1 MASSSWS
8 WSSMRSRTQLCS
20 RLAMSS
26 SSSQFCRRSA
36 AIATATAD
44 CTCRS
49 CRIEPPSVFPRDLA
63 LAAVI
68 LGRGHW
74 RAPRWRF
81 EEARPE
87 VPGTIPAK
95 LRHINTRC
103 QYFRK
108 GRTWRRPD
116 LGLHLCCNLILRGS
130 ADVNTGRRE
139 RQEAGGFAAR
149 LRQVLKTHGSA
160 SGLAKAIARSE
171 GAVRKWLR
179 GESEP
184 NVTDLRTLCLV
195 TQTRIEWLVSGEGPR
210 EAAAQ
215 SSADTLVRES
225 APPYRHPSHGTL
237 DLPLLEAVMAAVDE
251 QLRVAGLDLS
261 PAKRSALVAA
271 AYDLARERNAVG
283 AEAVARLVRLAH

>member
-1 MASSSWS
+1 MAP
-8 WSSMRSRTQLCS
+8 S
-20 RLAMSS
+20 RL
-26 SSSQFCRRSA
+26 
-36 AIATATAD
+36 
-44 CTCRS
+44 
-49 CRIEPPSVFPRDLA
+49 
-63 LAAVI
+63 
-68 LGRGHW
+68 
-74 RAPRWRF
+74 
-81 EEARPE
+81 
-87 VPGTIPAK
+87 GTTFV
-95 LRHINTRC
+95 L
-103 QYFRK
+103 Q
-108 GRTWRRPD
+108 
-116 LGLHLCCNLILRGS
+116 LMLRGS

-184 NVTDLRTLCLV
+184 NVTDLRMLCLV
-195 TQTRIEWLVSGEGPR
+195 TQTRIDWLVSGEGPR
-210 EAAAQ
+210 EIGVQ
-215 SSADTLVRES
+215 SNAETSVRES

-251 QLRVAGLDLS
+251 QLRIAGLELS